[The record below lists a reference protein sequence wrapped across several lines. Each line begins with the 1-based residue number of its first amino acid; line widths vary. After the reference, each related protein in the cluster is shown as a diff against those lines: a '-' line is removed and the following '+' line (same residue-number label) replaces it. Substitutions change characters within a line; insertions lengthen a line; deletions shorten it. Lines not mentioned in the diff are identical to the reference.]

1 MTWAARLRLPP
12 STDRP
17 VFGSDRKLRWP
28 AATSLGREQTG
39 DAGGYALISGEDCSE
54 WQSFVLSTPW
64 LDSALKRQCFT
75 SPRQT
80 SAMVRQRGGSPPLRR
95 RFTSSDRLQNF
106 TARVAAMESSNNDGG
121 FKPRT
126 AAVQWRHKLLD
137 FFSDD
142 PPLIELRS
150 NNSSVTAI
158 LVGLFAACRWQNST
172 AKLLALFGGSSTM
185 VTR

>member
-1 MTWAARLRLPP
+1 MLWSPAKTAA
-12 STDRP
+12 S
-17 VFGSDRKLRWP
+17 GK
-28 AATSLGREQTG
+28 
-39 DAGGYALISGEDCSE
+39 ALS
-54 WQSFVLSTPW
+54 LSTPW

-80 SAMVRQRGGSPPLRR
+80 SAMVRQRGASPPLWR

-106 TARVAAMESSNNDGG
+106 TARVAAMERSNNDGG

-172 AKLLALFGGSSTM
+172 AKLLALLGGSSTM
-185 VTR
+185 VTRWWSFGVAVKGSRTAPLTYTCSFDFMFN